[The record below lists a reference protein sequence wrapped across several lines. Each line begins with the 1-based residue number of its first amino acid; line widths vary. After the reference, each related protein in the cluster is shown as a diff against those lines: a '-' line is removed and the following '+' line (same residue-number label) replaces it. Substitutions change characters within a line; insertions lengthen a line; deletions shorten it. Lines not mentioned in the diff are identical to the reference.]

1 MHSQLILS
9 TLSVSIFTFFIS
21 LFLLPISYSQD
32 DEIFKQ
38 CLYPFKCGVI
48 ENLIFPFW
56 TDDHPQLCH
65 QQGFRLTKCD
75 DSQPIIIIGGHE
87 FRLLYLNHV
96 DYTMTI
102 ARNDL
107 WKQICPP
114 IPINV
119 TLSHPFLS
127 YPQTN
132 RNLTLFYNC
141 TLPPRPVL
149 FQCTEGLDSFYADD
163 LHERANYEEFSDA
176 CDTAIQIQVTQSAF
190 VELQNETPQSLDAW
204 KRGFDLKYN
213 LPEIFCQKCNSL
225 EGKCANLSSDD
236 YPICKNPVHSYS
248 RESLRDAMDINFVA
262 FNFPNYFE
270 HVNQSKS

>member
-9 TLSVSIFTFFIS
+9 TLSVSIFTFFFIS

-32 DEIFKQ
+32 DENFKQ
-38 CLYPFKCGVI
+38 CLSPFKCGVI
-48 ENLIFPFW
+48 DNLMFPFW

-75 DSQPIIIIGGHE
+75 DLQPVIIIGGHE
-87 FRLLYLNHV
+87 FRLIYLSQV

-107 WKQICPP
+107 WEQICSPN
-114 IPINV
+114 PINV

-141 TLPPRPVL
+141 TLPPRPIL
-149 FQCTEGLDSFYADD
+149 FQCTEGLDFFYADD
-163 LHERANYEEFSDA
+163 LLERVNYEEFSDA
-176 CDTAIQIQVTQSAF
+176 CRTAVQIQVNQSAF
-190 VELQNETPQSLDAW
+190 VELQKERSQLLDDW
-204 KRGFDLKYN
+204 RWGFDVEYN

-225 EGKCANLSSDD
+225 EEKCASLNGAD
-236 YPICKNPVHSYS
+236 YPICKKPGMHYLLNPTFSSGIYATYLCS
-248 RESLRDAMDINFVA
+248 
-262 FNFPNYFE
+262 
-270 HVNQSKS
+270 